1 MGDAGKQKLIDSK
14 DLLNR
19 SGISRATLNNYI
31 KLGIIPRPLVRSPA
45 EGFKGAKKIGYF
57 PEAVLDTIR
66 EIKRLKGEGKS
77 MGLIAGKVKAIS
89 DEHSYAGP
97 ERRVPDLSCDEGQDT
112 EPGIQTEDG
121 CLKLTL
127 DEIKTPAY
135 LLNYQFEIEWINEAA
150 ERSIFG
156 KPIKSIRDVELR
168 NVFRLFLSWEFNNFV
183 KNWEKFLDYH
193 MAFFK
198 VKMEREYLSQLYTA
212 MSRRETHYLQA
223 AYDRVNKIP
232 IEKAYQ
238 HRVDIE
244 GMSGTKEQYLVY
256 TTFFREG
263 MFFLYT
269 PADTAPEGITEF
281 LSNREIV
288 VRDLLQQR
296 LPTLVSFS
304 VLVADLQNSVRI
316 CAELPPEEYFE
327 LINAMWRI
335 LEESFRQFNGI
346 YGKRIGDGVVYYF
359 LKKQDPDYLMNS
371 INCALAI
378 REKMVEFS
386 NEWKAR
392 KKWLNDLYLNIGIN
406 EGQEYFS
413 TTAPSSTNVEFTAL
427 GDTINYASRISNLAR
442 YGMVLT
448 TKNLMN
454 QLNDE
459 HRGIVRYGIRKRS
472 EDREIFVENVF
483 SRVDD
488 FLEGNETWR
497 QRFADIATL
506 PITEIVDNKATVLK

>member
-1 MGDAGKQKLIDSK
+1 MGDTEKRGSIDSK
-14 DLLNR
+14 ELLHR

-31 KLGIIPRPLVRSPA
+31 KLGIIPRPLVKRPA
-45 EGFKGAKKIGYF
+45 KGAKGTKKIGYF
-57 PEAVLDTIR
+57 PETVLDTIS
-66 EIKRLKGEGKS
+66 EIKKLKGEGRS
-77 MGLIAGKVKAIS
+77 MGSIARKVKAA
-89 DEHSYAGP
+89 EEERSYEGP
-97 ERRVPDLSCDEGQDT
+97 ERRGPDLKYGDVKNAG
-112 EPGIQTEDG
+112 PGIQEDDG

-127 DEIKTPAY
+127 DEITTPAY

-150 ERSIFG
+150 ERNIFG
-156 KPIKSIRDVELR
+156 KRIKSIRDVELR

-183 KNWEKFLDYH
+183 KNWERFLDYH
-193 MAFFK
+193 MFFYK
-198 VKMEREYLSQLYTA
+198 VKMERDNLSQLYTA
-212 MSRRETHYLQA
+212 MSRRETEYLQA
-223 AYDRVNKIP
+223 AYDRVQKMPVEKI
-232 IEKAYQ
+232 YQ

-244 GMSGTKEQYLVY
+244 GSHGTKDRYLVY

-269 PADTAPEGITEF
+269 PADMVSERITEF
-281 LSNREIV
+281 LSNREVV

-327 LINAMWRI
+327 LINTMWRI

-371 INCALAI
+371 IKCALAI
-378 REKMVEFS
+378 RERMTEFS

-442 YGMVLT
+442 YGMILT

-454 QLNDE
+454 QLDDA
-459 HRGIVRYGIRKRS
+459 HRGVVRYGIRKKL

-483 SRVDD
+483 SQVGD
-488 FLEGNETWR
+488 LLNGNETWR
-497 QRFADIATL
+497 QRFTDIATL
-506 PITEIVDNKATVLK
+506 PITEIVDRKAASPA